1 MTANQVSVKARAV
14 GAGAAL
20 LLALGASGCSNMSAT
35 QQRTLS
41 GGAIGA
47 AGGAAIGAMAGNA
60 GLGAAAGAGAG
71 LLGGY
76 LYDQYEKSK
85 ESSYQ
90 KGYQAG
96 ATSQRKKSSSTG
108 TTQSQ

>member
-1 MTANQVSVKARAV
+1 MRS
-14 GAGAAL
+14 L
-20 LLALGASGCSNMSAT
+20 ILALALVVAVSGCSNMSAT

-47 AGGAAIGAMAGNA
+47 ASGAVIGAIAGDA

-76 LYDQYEKSK
+76 LYDQYDKEKQSA
-85 ESSYQ
+85 YRQ
-90 KGYQAG
+90 GYEAG
-96 ATSQRKKSSSTG
+96 QQ
-108 TTQSQ
+108 QSP

>member
-1 MTANQVSVKARAV
+1 MRTLIAT
-14 GAGAAL
+14 L
-20 LLALGASGCSNMSAT
+20 TLMLALAGCSNMSAT

-47 AGGAAIGAMAGNA
+47 GTGAVIGAIAGNA

-76 LYDQYEKSK
+76 LYDQYDKEKQ
-85 ESSYQ
+85 SSYRQ
-90 KGYQAG
+90 GYEAG
-96 ATSQRKKSSSTG
+96 QNAP
-108 TTQSQ
+108 

>member
-1 MTANQVSVKARAV
+1 MRSLIVALTLVFAV
-14 GAGAAL
+14 A
-20 LLALGASGCSNMSAT
+20 GCSNMSTT

-47 AGGAAIGAMAGNA
+47 GTGAIIGAIAGDA

-76 LYDQYEKSK
+76 LYDQYDKEKQ
-85 ESSYQ
+85 SSYKQ
-90 KGYQAG
+90 GYEAG
-96 ATSQRKKSSSTG
+96 QRSQ
-108 TTQSQ
+108 